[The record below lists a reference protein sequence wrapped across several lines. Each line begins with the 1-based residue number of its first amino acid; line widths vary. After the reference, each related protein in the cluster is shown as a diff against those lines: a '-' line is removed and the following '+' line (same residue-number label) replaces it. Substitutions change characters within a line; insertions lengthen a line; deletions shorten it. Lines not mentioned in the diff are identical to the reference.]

1 LPEKL
6 FREKEE
12 AMMNGEKMRT
22 YTADYYLTHGSTI
35 RLMEANAYKEFIS
48 RQKREVM
55 KNCGLINPEDLED
68 YRQHEGFKALE
79 KVLTKMPP
87 EKVVAEVKEAGL
99 RDRGFGGQLTGE
111 KWAAYRQVQHLPHYI
126 VSARLGGP
134 GEAWIERTLLESN
147 PFALIEG
154 MAISAYALGGVSKGI
169 IYIPSAYK
177 PLAFR
182 RLHRAL
188 EAARARRYLGRNIL
202 AQPFSFDIE
211 LREAVNEDHLPKEN
225 DPFICGEC
233 ARALFNP
240 EEEQYEKF
248 PYVEEWPKLFYINN
262 AETYMNIPLIINKG
276 ADWFKSLG
284 KGKAAGT
291 KIYALT
297 GKTSHPCLVE
307 APLGS
312 TLADLIKMAEG
323 EEQGLLENI
332 KAFQL
337 GGAAGG
343 IFPAR
348 FQNIPLDFDSLGHL
362 GWQVGSGYIVLMDE
376 SVCLV
381 DMTRYSLSQLAA
393 EAGERCHPCAKAIHS
408 VLAILNRLIKGF
420 GEAGDLE
427 TLEIFAKRVHREA
440 RCSFGKLVMTPLLTS
455 LRYFRHEYESHLRKS
470 CPARFCKDLV
480 PGTEKVIKLA
490 A

>member
-1 LPEKL
+1 
-6 FREKEE
+6 
-12 AMMNGEKMRT
+12 MMNGEKMRT
-22 YTADYYLTHGSTI
+22 YTADYYLRQGSAV
-35 RLMEANAYKEFIS
+35 RLMEGKAYKEFIS

-55 KNCGLINPEDLED
+55 KNCGLINPDDLEA
-68 YRQHEGFKALE
+68 YTQHEGFKALE

-87 EKVVAEVKEAGL
+87 EEVVAEVKEAGL
-99 RDRGFGGQLTGE
+99 RDRGFGGRFTGE
-111 KWAAYRQVQHLPHYI
+111 TWAAYRRVQHLPRYV

-147 PFALIEG
+147 PFGLIEG

-169 IYIPSAYK
+169 IYVPPAYK

-182 RLHRAL
+182 RLHHAL

-211 LREAVNEDHLPKEN
+211 IREAINEDHLPKEN
-225 DPFICGEC
+225 NPFICGEC

-240 EEEQYEKF
+240 EEEKYEEFQYAQ
-248 PYVEEWPKLFYINN
+248 EWPKLFYVNN
-262 AETYMNIPLIINKG
+262 VETYLNMPLIINKG
-276 ADWFKSLG
+276 APWFKTLG
-284 KGKAAGT
+284 KGKASGT

-297 GKTSHPCLVE
+297 GKISHPCLVE
-307 APLGS
+307 APLGT
-312 TLADLIKMAEG
+312 TLVDLINMAEG
-323 EEQGLLENI
+323 EDSDLLAKV

-348 FQNIPLDFDSLGHL
+348 FQNIPLDFDSLDHI
-362 GWQVGSGYIVLMDE
+362 GWQVGSGYIVLLDE

-381 DMTRYSLSQLAA
+381 DLTRYSLSQLAA
-393 EAGERCHPCAKAIHS
+393 EACDHCHPCARAIRS
-408 VLAILNRLIKGF
+408 VLAILNRLMKGF

-427 TLEIFAKRVHREA
+427 SLEIFAKRIHAEA

-455 LRYFRHEYESHLRKS
+455 LRYFRQEYESHLRKS
-470 CPARFCKDLV
+470 CPAHFCKDLL
-480 PGTEKVIKLA
+480 PLKEKVIKLA

>member
-1 LPEKL
+1 
-6 FREKEE
+6 
-12 AMMNGEKMRT
+12 MMNGEKIKD

-35 RLMEANAYKEFIS
+35 RLMEAKAYKEFIS

-55 KNCGLINPEDLED
+55 KNCGLINPEDLEA
-68 YRQHEGFKALE
+68 YVQNEGYKALE
-79 KVLTKMPP
+79 KVLTKMS
-87 EKVVAEVKEAGL
+87 EEEVGDEVKKAGL
-99 RDRGFGGQLTGE
+99 RDRGFPGEITGE
-111 KWAAYRQVQHLPHYI
+111 VWAAYQRVQHLPHYV

-134 GEAWIERTLLESN
+134 AEAWIERTLLETN

-154 MAISAYALGGVSKGI
+154 MTITAYALGGVRKGI
-169 IYIPSAYK
+169 IYVPRAYK
-177 PLAFR
+177 PLVFR

-188 EAARARRYLGRNIL
+188 DAARARRYLGRNIL
-202 AQPFSFDIE
+202 SRPFSFDIE
-211 LREAVNEDHLPKEN
+211 IREAINEDYLPKEN
-225 DPFICGEC
+225 NPFICGEC

-240 EEEQYEKF
+240 DEEKYENF
-248 PYVEEWPKLFYINN
+248 LEAREGPKLFYINN
-262 AETYMNIPLIINKG
+262 VETYMNIPLLINRG
-276 ADWFKSLG
+276 AEWFKSLG
-284 KGKAAGT
+284 KGGGGT

-297 GKTSHPCLVE
+297 GKIGHPCLVE

-312 TLADLIKMAEG
+312 TLLELIKIAEG
-323 EEQGLLENI
+323 EESAACQNL

-348 FQNIPLDFDSLGHL
+348 FQNIPLDYDSLDHL

-376 SVCLV
+376 SVCIV
-381 DMTRYSLSQLAA
+381 DMARYALSQLAA
-393 EAGERCHPCAKAIHS
+393 EACERCHPCAKAMRS
-408 VLAILNRLIKGF
+408 VLAILNRLGKGF

-427 TLEIFAKRVHREA
+427 TLEIFAKRLHTEA

-455 LRYFRHEYESHLRKS
+455 LRYFRHEYESHLKKA